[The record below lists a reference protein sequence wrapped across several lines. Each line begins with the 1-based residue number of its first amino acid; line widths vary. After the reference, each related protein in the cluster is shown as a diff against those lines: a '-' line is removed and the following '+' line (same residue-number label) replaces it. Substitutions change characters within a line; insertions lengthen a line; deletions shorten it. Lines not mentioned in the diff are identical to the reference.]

1 MGSVYGGRFDDARTS
16 VSSARRDGGYTT
28 VKRYVVKE
36 EDTRSPIGRDRRFV
50 PDRAGERV
58 EETRIV
64 RRERD
69 VDEPRRDDPRYT
81 ERELVI
87 RRERDEEPRR
97 DYVYDAWRDEPA
109 AERELVIRR
118 TTERDDP
125 RRDEVSVARYEDRGR
140 DVRIAETRYR
150 DDYEIVAPSR
160 SFDDRDLQRYS
171 RTAEYFTPPPQPTTI
186 VIRQEPIIIRERV
199 RDDDYQIVRKSD
211 VEDERSV
218 VRRDPQPRGEEDFF
232 YEKKVRER
240 LDDRRDDDDYYER
253 RSRRRS
259 VSPHDS
265 VSQRGRDYS
274 SDDSMVYVRKE
285 TREESPSPDR
295 RKRLAAGV
303 VAGVG
308 AAELLRN
315 HKKKEGRETSH
326 GIGRVGRDIGAGALG
341 ALAAEGISRARSR
354 HRSKSRHHSRDS
366 RDRYSS
372 RSRSRRRSRS
382 RSGSPSKFKTLGAV
396 GLGAAA
402 LAAAATIAAKRMNKN
417 KEEPRR
423 SRSQHRR
430 ESLSSLENDA
440 SAPSDTA
447 RNPKHRN
454 KRIAEAGAA
463 GAVVAGLIDRA
474 RSKSR
479 ARDGKERSRSRIRQA
494 LPIVAAGLGSA
505 ALAGLYE
512 KNKAKKEAEEIAK
525 EQRRARSRSRS
536 RAKSDGYYDGPRDA
550 ALSDPGLIEY
560 GTGPMYGNNFGPD
573 YYGRPPPPEGYYGA
587 SDAVVPAAA
596 GGTAAYAAQ
605 RGARSRSRS
614 ASRERGGR
622 SSRSS
627 SSSPERSKHGR
638 RRSSHDA
645 VKTAAAAGA
654 GAIAASEYER
664 HKQEKRERKARR
676 RREEEGYGHDPY
688 EDNYNPA
695 QPYPPTPP
703 PPANDPYASQQG
715 FYPQTSQFP
724 PPPGSVP
731 QQYPP
736 QQTTPTAGPAAGTSY
751 PAQPYPPPPPA
762 SGPPPPTTTPY
773 DAYGSGANPYAPRG
787 PENVSAEPSPTF
799 GDLSVPATSN
809 DQNHVDG
816 LNTAV
821 GAAAP
826 SPAVNGHTSSTSTSA
841 TYPSPIPNPES
852 TKNSMASTA
861 RGVSPPRSQSQPAP
875 SARRK
880 SVQFADKPEISP
892 DFDAGA
898 AESDASSPERHRHKH
913 KYPNSRGYESE
924 DDTDSTPVDARHG
937 RRDRSSRTRNL
948 DPTGGA
954 QDKRR
959 DHLRRPSHEPT
970 TSHDG
975 LRVPPPER
983 VTSPYDSDSTVEL
996 PPRFDEQ
1003 GRRKTALGE
1012 DPLADR
1018 LEEILAGR
1026 GVVGKVFG
1034 NFLDGLLGPEGR
1046 KRGR

>member
-1 MGSVYGGRFDDARTS
+1 MGSVYGGRYDDSRTS
-16 VSSARRDGGYTT
+16 LSSRRDGGYTT

-36 EDTRSPIGRDRRFV
+36 EDARSTSGRDRRFV

-69 VDEPRRDDPRYT
+69 VDEPPRREDPRYS

-97 DYVYDAWRDEPA
+97 DYAYDSWREEPV

-118 TTERDDP
+118 TTERDEP
-125 RRDEVSVARYEDRGR
+125 PPQRYDDRTR
-140 DVRIAETRYR
+140 DVRISETRYR
-150 DDYEIVAPSR
+150 DDYEVVPPPR
-160 SFDDRDLQRYS
+160 PYEDRDLQRYT
-171 RTAEYFTPPPQPTTI
+171 RTAEYFVPPPPPPATI
-186 VIRQEPIIIRERV
+186 IIRQEPIIIREKV

-211 VEDERSV
+211 IDEERSV
-218 VRRDPQPRGEEDFF
+218 VRRGPPTPRGEEDFF

-240 LDDRRDDDDYYER
+240 IDERRDDDDDYYER

-274 SDDSMVYVRKE
+274 SDDSIVYVRKE
-285 TREESPSPDR
+285 TREEASPSPDR
-295 RKRLAAGV
+295 RKSLAAGV

-341 ALAAEGISRARSR
+341 ALAAEGIHRARSL
-354 HRSKSRHHSRDS
+354 HRSKSRHRSRDRS
-366 RDRYSS
+366 RDRYSSRS

-382 RSGSPSKFKTLGAV
+382 RSESPSKLKTLGAV

-402 LAAAATIAAKRMNKN
+402 LAAAATIASKRLNKGA
-417 KEEPRR
+417 EEPRR
-423 SRSQHRR
+423 SRSRHRR
-430 ESLSSLENDA
+430 ESISSLEDDP
-440 SAPSDTA
+440 SAPSDDA

-463 GAVVAGLIDRA
+463 GAVVAGLIERA

-479 ARDGKERSRSRIRQA
+479 ARDGKERSRSRVRQA
-494 LPIVAAGLGSA
+494 LPVVAAGLGSA

-512 KNKAKKEAEEIAK
+512 KNKARKEAKQIAE

-536 RAKSDGYYDGPRDA
+536 RARSDGYYDGPRDA

-560 GTGPMYGNNFGPD
+560 GNGPMYGNNFGPD
-573 YYGRPPPPEGYYGA
+573 YYGRPPPAEGYYGA
-587 SDAVVPAAA
+587 SNAVVPAAA
-596 GGTAAYAAQ
+596 GAAAGYGAQ
-605 RGARSRSRS
+605 RAARSRSRS
-614 ASRERGGR
+614 RSLSRDRGGRR

-627 SSSPERSKHGR
+627 SSSPDRSKHGSR
-638 RRSSHDA
+638 RRSSRDA
-645 VKTAAAAGA
+645 ANMAAAAGP

-664 HKQEKRERKARR
+664 RKQEKRERKARR
-676 RREEEGYGHDPY
+676 RREEEGYARDPY

-736 QQTTPTAGPAAGTSY
+736 QQSTPSAGPPPAASY
-751 PAQPYPPPPPA
+751 PAQSFPPPPPPG
-762 SGPPPPTTTPY
+762 GPLPSTTPY

-787 PENVSAEPSPTF
+787 PENVSAEPLPPHGNS
-799 GDLSVPATSN
+799 SVPATSN
-809 DQNHVDG
+809 DLNHVDG
-816 LNTAV
+816 L
-821 GAAAP
+821 GAAGVDPSAP
-826 SPAVNGHTSSTSTSA
+826 SANDHSPSTLNPATNPPPLSNSPSRGEHVSSS
-841 TYPSPIPNPES
+841 
-852 TKNSMASTA
+852 A
-861 RGVSPPRSQSQPAP
+861 RGLSPQRSQSQPAP
-875 SARRK
+875 SSRRK
-880 SVQFADKPEISP
+880 SVQFADKPEISITNDSAP
-892 DFDAGA
+892 EDS
-898 AESDASSPERHRHKH
+898 EASIPERHRHRH
-913 KYPNSRGYESE
+913 RHDDFRGYESE
-924 DDTDSTPVDARHG
+924 DDTDTTPVED
-937 RRDRSSRTRNL
+937 RRGDRRRSSE
-948 DPTGGA
+948 PEA
-954 QDKRR
+954 KRR
-959 DHLRRPSHEPT
+959 DHRRRQSHEP
-970 TSHDG
+970 SSSRSG
-975 LRVPPPER
+975 LRAPPLER
-983 VTSPYDSDSTVEL
+983 VTSPSDSDATVEL
-996 PPRFDEQ
+996 PPRFDEH
-1003 GRRKTALGE
+1003 GRRKPDPSD

-1018 LEEILAGR
+1018 LDEILAGR
-1026 GVVGKVFG
+1026 GVAGKMFG
-1034 NFLDGLLGPEGR
+1034 NFLDGLLGSDGR
-1046 KRGR
+1046 KKKSSR